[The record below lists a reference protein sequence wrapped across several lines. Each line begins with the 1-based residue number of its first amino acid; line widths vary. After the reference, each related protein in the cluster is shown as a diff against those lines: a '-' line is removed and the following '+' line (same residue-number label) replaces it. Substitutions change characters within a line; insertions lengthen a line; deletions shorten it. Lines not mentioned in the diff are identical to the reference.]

1 MDEQQQK
8 LSVLFTM
15 AEEQTAANKEL
26 QAELKA
32 QIAALARAT
41 HAANQAVEAVKQ
53 AANDVQPAVKSGAAQ
68 AVKAGVGASL
78 QYVGDD
84 TKTALESALK
94 PIIGGLAGAARSA
107 NDVEAKLDRV
117 TASFGWRWALL
128 AGGIAAGT
136 ILAVAAIVW
145 VTLAYQRHQIDELAE
160 KKAQLSQEIVMLQTN
175 LDKLALRGG
184 RIKLSSCGP
193 KKRLCAQLEPKQ
205 GDDADQQ
212 DFKGAWYSEDGQR
225 RFVILMGY

>member
-41 HAANQAVEAVKQ
+41 HAANQAIEAVKL

-84 TKTALESALK
+84 TKTALENALK

-107 NDVEAKLDRV
+107 NDVEAKLNRA
-117 TASFGWRWALL
+117 TASFGWKWALM

-136 ILAVAAIVW
+136 LLTVLLIAWGSVW
-145 VTLAYQRHQIDELAE
+145 YQRSQVETLIAE
-160 KKAQLSQEIVMLQTN
+160 RDALQAEVATLKAGAE
-175 LDKLALRGG
+175 DWAKRAG
-184 RIKLSSCGP
+184 RAKLSKCNPPDGKPS
-193 KKRLCAQLEPKQ
+193 RLCVSVDQKAGLY
-205 GDDADQQ
+205 GDSA
-212 DFKGAWYSEDGQR
+212 KGEAYM
-225 RFVILMGY
+225 VLKGY

>member
-1 MDEQQQK
+1 MDQSQK
-8 LSVLFTM
+8 LAILLTM
-15 AEEQTAANKEL
+15 AEEQTAANAAL

-32 QIAALARAT
+32 QIAALTRAT
-41 HAANQAVEAVKQ
+41 QAANQAVEAVKL

-84 TKTALESALK
+84 TKTALENALK

-136 ILAVAAIVW
+136 ILSVAAIVW
-145 VTLAYQRHQIDELAE
+145 ATLAYQRHQLDDLAE
-160 KKAQLSQEIVMLQTN
+160 KKTELTQEVARLQTN
-175 LDKLALRGG
+175 LDKLAQRGG

-193 KKRLCAQLEPKQ
+193 KNRLCVQLEPKQ
-205 GDDADQQ
+205 GDDADQK
-212 DFKGAWYSEDGQR
+212 DFKGAWYSEDGKR
-225 RFVILMGY
+225 RFVIPMGY